1 MNIRNTRERNRT
13 HVPTM
18 KKSKFPNSEMAPA
31 ASAELFLPPE
41 GPWWWV
47 SMTTLSWC
55 PLSSSLLSQI
65 SHEFIQ
71 SIYLQYWY
79 AQINVIF
86 SSSLGLALH
95 LLGCS
100 SLRLAIH
107 KMKASRLKWRIE
119 RTFNDQHRLS
129 NLWSKNITKDG
140 NLQWNF
146 SQRYMWI
153 CSKSALK
160 PARQHLFPELAHIA
174 SKAHR
179 PGEPWCWLFGKPW
192 TYNYNRRDENPY
204 GCMVNMRWRL
214 HMVLSCCHSE
224 MWVALSLFIK

>member
-1 MNIRNTRERNRT
+1 
-13 HVPTM
+13 M
-18 KKSKFPNSEMAPA
+18 KKSKFLNSEMAPA

-47 SMTTLSWC
+47 SMTNLSWC

-107 KMKASRLKWRIE
+107 KMKASRFKWRIE
-119 RTFNDQHRLS
+119 RTFNDQHRWS
-129 NLWSKNITKDG
+129 NPWSKNITNHG

-160 PARQHLFPELAHIA
+160 PANGNTSSQSWLTSPVKPTERANLGADFLGNLELTTTTAEI
-174 SKAHR
+174 R
-179 PGEPWCWLFGKPW
+179 PIWLYGEYEMETSHGTILLSFLIVFFHQI
-192 TYNYNRRDENPY
+192 N
-204 GCMVNMRWRL
+204 NMGT
-214 HMVLSCCHSE
+214 
-224 MWVALSLFIK
+224 

>member
-1 MNIRNTRERNRT
+1 
-13 HVPTM
+13 M

-55 PLSSSLLSQI
+55 PLSSSLSQI

-71 SIYLQYWY
+71 SIELICRY
-79 AQINVIF
+79 AQINIIF
-86 SSSLGLALH
+86 SSSLCLAVH

-107 KMKASRLKWRIE
+107 KMKASRFEWRIE
-119 RTFNDQHRLS
+119 RTFKDQHRSS
-129 NLWSKNITKDG
+129 NPWSKNITKHG

-146 SQRYMWI
+146 SQMRVNLQEI
-153 CSKSALK
+153 RTQTSSATPL
-160 PARQHLFPELAHIA
+160 PRVGSHRQ
-174 SKAHR
+174 
-179 PGEPWCWLFGKPW
+179 
-192 TYNYNRRDENPY
+192 
-204 GCMVNMRWRL
+204 
-214 HMVLSCCHSE
+214 
-224 MWVALSLFIK
+224 